1 MDEICALKERI
12 LDTSRMSESGV
23 KFEENCKYL
32 FYFLVI
38 KIRMTLQ
45 IICIW
50 VMKVFGFFF
59 LSAMWKAVF
68 RGCWS
73 NRLSLAASQVFRAW
87 VQEQHSSPTKVLAKK
102 SIVQVKVKLSQEV
115 FPDAAAAFLFMPLS
129 VLKWGSGIWNCMQ
142 GCKAKRG
149 ETLQWLP
156 LTR

>member
-59 LSAMWKAVF
+59 
-68 RGCWS
+68 
-73 NRLSLAASQVFRAW
+73 W
-87 VQEQHSSPTKVLAKK
+87 VQCGKQFSGDVGATGCLWPQVKCFGRGSRNNTPHPRRSWRKK